1 MYKVLKCTCWAIVLP
16 IISFDF
22 PCPPCRRRRGLLK
35 VPNSEC
41 DKTFKQSS
49 TGKCT
54 ILTECTNVPINIG
67 PHYFNLFNFQSEET
81 RKRSP
86 TLSAQFRRSLDVLMK
101 MLLSCEPSFVRC
113 IKPNELKKPMVR
125 HFIAFFLWMS
135 SNVGYSWIDVYKR
148 IHLRMLHFQKYKRV
162 RGRSSCRIIFWKDLD
177 GKKIKLYRI
186 LFHGFS

>member
-41 DKTFKQSS
+41 DETFKQSS
-49 TGKCT
+49 TGKRT

-67 PHYFNLFNFQSEET
+67 PHYFNLFNFQGEET

-101 MLLSCEPSFVRC
+101 MLLSCEPSFVRY
-113 IKPNELKKPMVR
+113 IKPNELKKPMVH

-135 SNVGYSWIDVYKR
+135 SNVGYSWIDVDKR
-148 IHLRMLHFQKYKRV
+148 IHLPMLHFQRNKRV
-162 RGRSSCRIIFWKDLD
+162 RGDQAVGLSS
-177 GKKIKLYRI
+177 GKI
-186 LFHGFS
+186 